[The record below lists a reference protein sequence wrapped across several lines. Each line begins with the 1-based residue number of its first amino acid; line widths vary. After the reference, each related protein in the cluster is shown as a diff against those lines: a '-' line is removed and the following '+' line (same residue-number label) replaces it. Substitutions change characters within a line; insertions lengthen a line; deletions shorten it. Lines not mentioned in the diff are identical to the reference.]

1 MNNIDKKYVILG
13 SLCALVL
20 MLAVGYAAFNAVLNI
35 KGTTNINSN
44 WDVKITGIEKI
55 ESKGATDNEGSPSY
69 DNINGLS
76 ATFNT
81 NFTTPGD
88 YATYKIEI
96 TNNGSLDAI
105 LSNIKVPENTNN
117 DIIFYLNKNQNNEDI
132 TDALKLNSTLFRKG
146 ETGNIGYVYVTVL
159 YRDYE
164 NQQTAPTKTSNM
176 TIAFDFEQASGNGG
190 TTGGIASD
198 YTGTLYSVTLVPYTN
213 LPGGVVQYDRMIL
226 VGDSIETIKAYAKED
241 YNSLGNSFLKHIVNN
256 GTIESNEICFIK
268 DGLHCIKPNEYETS
282 KASLLSIFGES
293 ACYLFDNSVHCY
305 NDSHSL
311 IVDVY
316 NSGSIRADGDSAT
329 WCSVESDGN
338 AACIIRN

>member
-35 KGTTNINSN
+35 KGTTNISSD

-96 TNNGSLDAI
+96 TNNGSLDAL

-164 NQQTAPTKTSNM
+164 NQQTAPTKTANM
-176 TIAFDFEQASGNGG
+176 TIAFDFEQASGTVTPTPQLQAVYAYNTSQKTVG
-190 TTGGIASD
+190 TSTLTEEEYKLD
-198 YTGTLYSVTLVPYTN
+198 YTELVSYKAGKPMFLKYDIDEE
-213 LPGGVVQYDRMIL
+213 GVIQN
-226 VGDSIETIKAYAKED
+226 AYACVKHTFIDEPVCLQGGSAD
-241 YNSLGNSFLKHIVNN
+241 YY
-256 GTIESNEICFIK
+256 ESNKAILE
-268 DGLHCIKPNEYETS
+268 GLQKEFTE
-282 KASLLSIFGES
+282 
-293 ACYLFDNSVHCY
+293 NSVSCSFEDSSLSCSMTGFISY
-305 NDSHSL
+305 N
-311 IVDVY
+311 
-316 NSGSIRADGDSAT
+316 NSGAT
-329 WCSVESDGN
+329 ANHFVAEEGSCTVGSDDV
-338 AACIIRN
+338 AICYEE